1 MRSAPDISGSTWQLL
16 KHVFFPTVAP
26 VTRPISCEAPQPTG
40 QGCAQVLSQSACLS
54 WAATLIRKMG
64 ITTTTSDSFREVI
77 LAKSGQGGLS
87 KQCKAQAAFRKISV
101 SPLEGEMLWGVEQGE
116 SDPCRPPA
124 ASPKPHQTLA
134 LRAPPGSFLNN
145 QARRA
150 LSPVLPRP
158 PKAPRLQTP
167 FCFPSLHS

>member
-1 MRSAPDISGSTWQLL
+1 MGSAPDISGSTWPLL

-54 WAATLIRKMG
+54 WAPTLIRKMG
-64 ITTTTSDSFREVI
+64 VTTTTSESFREVI

-101 SPLEGEMLWGVEQGE
+101 SPLEGGMRWGVEQGE

-124 ASPKPHQTLA
+124 ASPKPHK
-134 LRAPPGSFLNN
+134 PWPSGPHPGAS
-145 QARRA
+145 
-150 LSPVLPRP
+150 
-158 PKAPRLQTP
+158 
-167 FCFPSLHS
+167 